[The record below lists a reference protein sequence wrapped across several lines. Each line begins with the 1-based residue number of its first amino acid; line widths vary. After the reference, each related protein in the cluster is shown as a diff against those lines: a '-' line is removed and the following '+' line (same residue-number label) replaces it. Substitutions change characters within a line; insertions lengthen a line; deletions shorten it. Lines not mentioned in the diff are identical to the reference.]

1 MLRLLVLT
9 ESLSPTSGWGTYSL
23 SLIRALES
31 QGVDIEVLSAE
42 RARLPIQ
49 LPGVHDGLRPW
60 LRTFFDLRVLKN
72 RPQFEVVHSFVEPY
86 AKLSRALPHPQ
97 VVTVHG
103 TFAQPAAHGP
113 RWAQYAFHD
122 GLRHSEAIVAVSD
135 YTRDH
140 LPADVKDRTHV
151 IPNGIELAIQTEA
164 YEAPSH
170 SENRRPLI
178 FSVGALKP
186 RKGFDDLIKGF
197 AVFIKKYPR
206 AQLIIAGDDSDQPTR
221 AKLEEHVHALDLA
234 ASVRLLGRVTRAQ
247 LLGWYRACDVFALT
261 PASDR
266 GGFEGFGLVYLEA
279 NAFGKPCVGTVDSGA
294 AAAILEGVTGVLIPS
309 RVPSAVAEGLQAA
322 LRLPTGPILEHV
334 RKQSWDVRAKQYLTL
349 YQSLAQSQ
357 RRVH

>member
-31 QGVDIEVLSAE
+31 QGVDIEVLSTE
-42 RARLPIQ
+42 PARLPIR

-60 LRTFFDLRVLKN
+60 LRTFFDLRALKD
-72 RPQFEVVHSFVEPY
+72 RSRFEVVHSFVEPY

-170 SENRRPLI
+170 FENHRPLI

-197 AVFIKKYPR
+197 AVFIKKYPQ

-221 AKLEEHVHALDLA
+221 AQLEEHVRALGLA

-279 NAFGKPCVGTVDSGA
+279 NTFGKPCIGTLDSGA
-294 AAAILEGVTGVLIPS
+294 REAIQAGVTGILSEKRSPGAI
-309 RVPSAVAEGLQAA
+309 ADA
-322 LRLPTGPILEHV
+322 LERALLLPPEPILHYV
-334 RKQSWDVRAKQYLTL
+334 QAQSWDSRAQHYLAL
-349 YQSLAQSQ
+349 YTSLKK
-357 RRVH
+357 R